1 MNKGVIMQK
10 FTNLTSNITNNRFFI
25 ILAILIVTLLWGY
38 AWVVM
43 KQSIAFMGPF
53 AFTTLRFTI
62 GFLTL
67 FLFVFLMKRSF
78 PLKKYWKQLFI
89 LGLLQTTIVFLL
101 VMYSLKFVDAGKSSV
116 LLYSMPLWS
125 SLLATKFLKERLTPI
140 KWFGLFVGLCGL
152 LMIVGWDLLKID
164 DISIIIGE
172 LLIIIAAV
180 SWSVSNIYYRLKLDH
195 LPKLE
200 TNAYQMLFGTIGIFI
215 ATIFMEWNEPITIN
229 LTSIYYVLFTGVLA
243 SALCFTVW
251 YLILSSIE
259 VVTAT
264 ISTLL
269 VPIFGLLLSYLLID
283 EQLTTNILVGSSL
296 IIIGIIV
303 VQVTKSK

>member
-1 MNKGVIMQK
+1 MPK
-10 FTNLTSNITNNRFFI
+10 FSKLISKIQASRLFI
-25 ILAILIVTLLWGY
+25 ILTIFIVTLLWGY
-38 AWVVM
+38 AWVIM
-43 KQSIAFMGPF
+43 KQSLLYMGPF
-53 AFTTLRFTI
+53 TFTTLRFTT

-67 FLFVFLMKRSF
+67 FLVVYLMKRPF
-78 PLKKYWKQLFI
+78 EIKKYWKQLII

-125 SLLATKFLKERLTPI
+125 SLLAVKFLKEKLTPM
-140 KWFGLFVGLCGL
+140 KWFGLLIGLGGL
-152 LMIVGWDLLKID
+152 LMIVGWDLLRINNF
-164 DISIIIGE
+164 SIIIGE

-180 SWSVSNIYYRLKLDH
+180 SWSISNIYYRLKLNH

-215 ATIFMEWNEPITIN
+215 ATLFIEWKEPMTLN
-229 LTSIYYVLFTGVLA
+229 LTSIYYILFTGVLA
-243 SALCFTVW
+243 SALCFSAW

-269 VPIFGLLLSYLLID
+269 VPLFGLFLSYLLID
-283 EQLTTNILVGSSL
+283 EILTLNILIGSSM
-296 IIIGIIV
+296 IILGIIV
-303 VQVTKSK
+303 IQLTKK